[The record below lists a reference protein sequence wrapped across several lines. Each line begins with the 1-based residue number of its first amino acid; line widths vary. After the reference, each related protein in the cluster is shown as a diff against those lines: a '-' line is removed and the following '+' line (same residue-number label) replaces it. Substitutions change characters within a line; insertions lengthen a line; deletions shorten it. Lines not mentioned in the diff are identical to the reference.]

1 VSLEY
6 TFYNLQSRKDKGI
19 VDRAAEIL
27 ELSRNQ
33 VFKPTNCLKWSKP
46 LNLYIYIG
54 LLVILNHV

>member
-33 VFKPTNCLKWSKP
+33 VFKPTNCLKWH
-46 LNLYIYIG
+46 G
-54 LLVILNHV
+54 LTRGHYQFK